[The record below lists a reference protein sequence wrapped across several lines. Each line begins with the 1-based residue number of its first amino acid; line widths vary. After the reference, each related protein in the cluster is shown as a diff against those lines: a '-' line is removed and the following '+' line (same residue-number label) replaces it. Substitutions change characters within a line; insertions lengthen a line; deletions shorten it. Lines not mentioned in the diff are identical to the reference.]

1 MARPCKAINTQSR
14 HNTKDEIKS
23 REDTEN
29 KLRGLA
35 DKIKPP
41 KNLTNSQK
49 KIFKYIVNELK
60 DSNILSNLDIYLL
73 EKASK
78 TIDRLQYIENKLD
91 EDIDNLY
98 DKELMKRRKE
108 FSQEFFRICN
118 ELSLSPQSRSKIG
131 SLILNANKD
140 KQDPILS
147 VLARKKKENP
157 NGYKG
162 Q

>member
-14 HNTKDEIKS
+14 HNTKDETKI
-23 REDTEN
+23 REEAEK
-29 KLRGLA
+29 KLRGSA
-35 DKIKPP
+35 DKIKPS
-41 KNLTNSQK
+41 KNLSDSQK

-60 DSNILSNLDIYLL
+60 DSNILSNLDIYIL
-73 EKASK
+73 EMASK

-108 FSQEFFRICN
+108 YTQEFFRICN

-131 SLILNANKD
+131 NLILNAQKD

-147 VLARKKKENP
+147 ILERKKKENT
-157 NGYKG
+157 NGHQG

>member
-147 VLARKKKENP
+147 ILERKKKENN
-157 NGYKG
+157 NGHQG

>member
-41 KNLTNSQK
+41 KNLTDSQK
-49 KIFKYIVNELK
+49 KIFKFIVNELK
-60 DSNILSNLDIYLL
+60 ESDILSNLDIFFL
-73 EKASK
+73 EMAST
-78 TIDRLQYIENKLD
+78 TIDELRRIQNKVNEDIEN
-91 EDIDNLY
+91 IR
-98 DKELMKRRKE
+98 DKDLMRERSRNRQELHRL
-108 FSQEFFRICN
+108 SN
-118 ELSLSPQSRSKIG
+118 ELCLSPQSRAKIG
-131 SLILNANKD
+131 SLILNADKD

-147 VLARKKKENP
+147 VLKRKKKEND
-157 NGYKG
+157 NGHQG